1 MAIGVYVLEGILWL
15 SSKLRAVQACDSP
28 QDEISSLAVKQMPE
42 DWGMILEM
50 LFMMYQPKEQLL
62 VPHCF
67 LLLFLFLCW
76 NKMETFNAECSDLT
90 TKQEFSQL
98 CHE

>member
-1 MAIGVYVLEGILWL
+1 
-15 SSKLRAVQACDSP
+15 
-28 QDEISSLAVKQMPE
+28 
-42 DWGMILEM
+42 MILEM